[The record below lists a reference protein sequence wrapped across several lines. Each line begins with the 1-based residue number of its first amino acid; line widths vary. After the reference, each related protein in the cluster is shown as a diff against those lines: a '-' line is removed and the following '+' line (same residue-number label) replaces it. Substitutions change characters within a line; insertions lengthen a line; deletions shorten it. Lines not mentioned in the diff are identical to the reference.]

1 MLFRSLIPRKGYEG
15 QYDGRLSGKKIR
27 IRGAP
32 AMADLLGAISGIGL
46 LEQLNGQGIVFAD
59 YQVRFRLTP
68 RQVIITS
75 GSAIGASMGVSMD
88 GVYNLG
94 VGTLDIQGV
103 ISPIYFLNAIGR
115 IFTRRGEGLFGFN
128 YRMTGKAADPKV
140 RVNPLSI
147 LTPGMFRELFKRPP
161 PKVEE

>member
-1 MLFRSLIPRKGYEG
+1 M
-15 QYDGRLSGKKIR
+15 
-27 IRGAP
+27 
-32 AMADLLGAISGIGL
+32 

-75 GSAIGASMGVSMD
+75 GIAVGASMGVSMD
-88 GVYNLG
+88 GVYNL
-94 VGTLDIQGV
+94 VPSTLYLQRV
-103 ISPIYFLNAIGR
+103 LSPIFFLNAIAR
-115 IFTRRGEGLFGFN
+115 LFTRMGEGLFGFN
-128 YRMTGKAADPKV
+128 YRITGKAADPTV